1 VDQRVRIRRIEVPR
15 APKAHRQGSGRDLAN
30 PANLCP
36 PLRWAFDGVHH
47 RALQLAGITRET
59 PDPPGATFERDVD
72 GRPNGI
78 LTELAATD
86 TVFGPKPAPDYDEQV
101 KRLASLNE
109 HFLERGIVAV
119 NDLLATFV
127 PTPLQMFRDAARA
140 GLLPQW
146 ALYYGW
152 TDLQANPVP
161 DLTDEDR
168 TGRMKVAGM
177 KLFMDGAYS
186 NRTAWTNDPYPNS
199 TDHGMRTLADE
210 TVREA
215 VGGLGATA
223 SRSPSTP
230 WATGP

>member
-1 VDQRVRIRRIEVPR
+1 LVRRCAAAGGRWRRSRYSVPSVRFSSARLREMLPAVRCCGCHRRRTWQRV
-15 APKAHRQGSGRDLAN
+15 AP
-30 PANLCP
+30 
-36 PLRWAFDGVHH
+36 VV
-47 RALQLAGITRET
+47 
-59 PDPPGATFERDVD
+59 GA
-72 GRPNGI
+72 
-78 LTELAATD
+78 
-86 TVFGPKPAPDYDEQV
+86 KPAPDYDEQV

-140 GLLPQW
+140 GLLLQC

>member
-1 VDQRVRIRRIEVPR
+1 
-15 APKAHRQGSGRDLAN
+15 
-30 PANLCP
+30 
-36 PLRWAFDGVHH
+36 
-47 RALQLAGITRET
+47 
-59 PDPPGATFERDVD
+59 
-72 GRPNGI
+72 
-78 LTELAATD
+78 
-86 TVFGPKPAPDYDEQV
+86 
-101 KRLASLNE
+101 
-109 HFLERGIVAV
+109 LERGIVAV

-140 GLLPQW
+140 GLLPQC

-199 TDHGMRTLADE
+199 TDHGMRALADE